1 MSIKS
6 NTGKYKQKY
15 IQVYIQIL
23 LRWKG
28 VIRNINTNTNVIAN
42 KIQIQTQ
49 IQKDK
54 NKNKWRCSIK
64 MRAAFQVG
72 SRCRKS
78 KYNQKYK
85 NIITNTIEREIQNII
100 KIQFK
105 EKKIQKQM
113 EMFNQDER
121 SI

>member
-54 NKNKWRCSIK
+54 NKNKQRCSIK
-64 MRAAFQVG
+64 MRGAVEVI
-72 SRCRKS
+72 RRHKKS
-78 KYNQKYK
+78 KYNHKYK
-85 NIITNTIEREIQNII
+85 NIITNTIEEKKHKYKNII
-100 KIQFK
+100 TNTIEKNTNTKI
-105 EKKIQKQM
+105 
-113 EMFNQDER
+113 
-121 SI
+121 